1 MDLNGFQFNDNT
13 KTQNHMQTATAIII
27 LAAGKSSR
35 LGHPK
40 QLLPFKGKSL
50 INHCIETA
58 KKVSAHVLVITGADK
73 MRIESEI
80 KNSAVTI
87 SHNPEWEEGMA
98 SSIRHGLSYLN
109 ENLQNIT
116 SVIFMVCDQPFVS
129 VELLQNLIIEQEKT
143 HKSIVASYYSKVAGT
158 PVLFDKSIFPE
169 LMELTGDTGAR
180 KIITRHKDKLTTVA
194 FPLGNIDMDTADDY
208 KKLMMQKDLL

>member
-1 MDLNGFQFNDNT
+1 
-13 KTQNHMQTATAIII
+13 MQTTTAIII

-50 INHCIETA
+50 INHCIKTA
-58 KKVSAHVLVITGADK
+58 KKVSAHVLVITGAER

-80 KNSAVTI
+80 KDDAVLVV
-87 SHNPEWEEGMA
+87 HNPEWEEGMA
-98 SSIRHGLSYLN
+98 SSIRHGLSYLT

-116 SVIFMVCDQPFVS
+116 SVILMVCDQPFVS
-129 VELLQNLIIEQEKT
+129 AELLHNLIVEKEKT
-143 HKSIVASYYSKVAGT
+143 SKSIVASSYSEIAGT

-169 LMELTGDTGAR
+169 LMELRGDIGAR
-180 KIITRHKDKLTTVA
+180 KIITRHKDNLATVA
-194 FPLGNIDMDTADDY
+194 FPLGNVDMDTAEDY
-208 KKLMMQKDLL
+208 RKLMMQKDLL

>member
-1 MDLNGFQFNDNT
+1 
-13 KTQNHMQTATAIII
+13 MQTTTAIII

-58 KKVSAHVLVITGADK
+58 KKVSAHVLVITGAER

-80 KNSAVTI
+80 KDDAVLVV
-87 SHNPEWEEGMA
+87 HNPEWEEGMA
-98 SSIRHGLSYLN
+98 SSIRHGLSYLT
-109 ENLQNIT
+109 ENLQNIS
-116 SVIFMVCDQPFVS
+116 SVILMVCDQPYVTI
-129 VELLQNLIIEQEKT
+129 ELLRNLIIEKEKT
-143 HKSIVASYYSKVAGT
+143 LKSIVASYYSEIAGT

-169 LMELTGDTGAR
+169 LMELTGDIGAR
-180 KIITRHKDKLTTVA
+180 KVITRHKDNLATVA
-194 FPLGNIDMDTADDY
+194 FPLGNVDMDTAEDY
-208 KKLMMQKDLL
+208 RKLMMQKDLL

>member
-1 MDLNGFQFNDNT
+1 
-13 KTQNHMQTATAIII
+13 MQTTTAIII

-58 KKVSAHVLVITGADK
+58 KKVSAHVLVTTGAER

-80 KNSAVTI
+80 KDDAVLVV
-87 SHNPEWEEGMA
+87 HNPEWEEGMA
-98 SSIRHGLSYLN
+98 SSIRHGLSYLT

-116 SVIFMVCDQPFVS
+116 SVILMVCDQPFVS
-129 VELLQNLIIEQEKT
+129 VELLHNLIVEQEKT
-143 HKSIVASYYSKVAGT
+143 LKSIVASYYSEIAGT

-169 LMELTGDTGAR
+169 LMELTGDIGAR
-180 KIITRHKDKLTTVA
+180 KIIARHKDNLATVA
-194 FPLGNIDMDTADDY
+194 FPLGNVDMDTAEDY
-208 KKLMMQKDLL
+208 RKLMMQKDLL